1 MISGVPCRLASSQS
15 SSSLAVKAASVLSG
29 LVEADAE
36 ALFEA
41 NQVQEVISIDLAD
54 SEHYCSPALWK
65 ACVYSLADPFS
76 PWRLRLTVISIRSFV
91 RESMVC

>member
-1 MISGVPCRLASSQS
+1 MISGAPCRLASSQS

-41 NQVQEVISIDLAD
+41 NQVQEVISIDLAHP
-54 SEHYCSPALWK
+54 EHYCSPALWK
-65 ACVYSLADPFS
+65 ACVCSLADPFS
-76 PWRLRLTVISIRSFV
+76 PWRLRLT
-91 RESMVC
+91 SM

>member
-1 MISGVPCRLASSQS
+1 MISGALCRLASSQS

-41 NQVQEVISIDLAD
+41 NQVQEVISIDLAH

-65 ACVYSLADPFS
+65 ACVCSLADPFS
-76 PWRLRLTVISIRSFV
+76 PWLLRLTF
-91 RESMVC
+91 M